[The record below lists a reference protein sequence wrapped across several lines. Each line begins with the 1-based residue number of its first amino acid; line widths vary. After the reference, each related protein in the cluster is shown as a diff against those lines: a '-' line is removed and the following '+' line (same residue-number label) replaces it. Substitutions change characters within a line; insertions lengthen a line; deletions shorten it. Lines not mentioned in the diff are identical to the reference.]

1 MKFMIIEELKFEIP
15 TEFQQ
20 EFIRKDALIWTA
32 LLREIPGFKSKTVNI
47 NKDISTEII
56 IVIYWQSRM
65 HWEAIPKEVII
76 NTIKVFEKEMSKT
89 GIVIGRPKEITITE
103 LKEEVL

>member
-1 MKFMIIEELKFEIP
+1 MIIEKLDFEIP

-20 EFIRKDALIWTA
+20 EFIRKDALIWTS

-47 NKDISTEII
+47 NQDISTEII
-56 IVIYWQSRM
+56 IVIYWQSRR

-76 NTIKVFEKEMSKT
+76 NTIKVFEKEMSKA
-89 GIVIGRPKEITITE
+89 GIVIDKPKKITITE
-103 LKEEVL
+103 LKEEYL